1 MDVFIILVEVKIE
14 YIDISVFL
22 EEILGESLIRL
33 GELY

>member
-14 YIDISVFL
+14 YIDISAFL